1 MKDFYSFMRHF
12 QLINCKIVVYAC
24 KELKC
29 LIRGESLKPSFN
41 PDTAREYIE
50 DLKKGIVKPLPMGAH
65 EYSCCVEY
73 LKMMKRE
80 LIKNRNKFK
89 FMMLT
94 FDEDVNYDIACPPI
108 EDCLYMVAR
117 EVGFE
122 VVCEEVQNNKYMY
135 TLKSTLGEKRN

>member
-1 MKDFYSFMRHF
+1 MKNFSDFMRHF

-29 LIRGESLKPSFN
+29 LFRGGSLKPSYN
-41 PDTAREYIE
+41 PDTIREYME
-50 DLKKGIVKPLPMGAH
+50 DHRKGIVKTLPMGAH

-73 LKMMKRE
+73 LKMMRRE
-80 LIKNRNKFK
+80 LIKNRNNFK

-94 FDEDVNYDIACPPI
+94 FDEDVHYDIACPAV
-108 EDCLYMVAR
+108 EDCLFMVAK

-135 TLKSTLGEKRN
+135 TLKSTLREKR

>member
-1 MKDFYSFMRHF
+1 MKNFSDFMRHF

-29 LIRGESLKPSFN
+29 LFRGESLKPSYN
-41 PDTAREYIE
+41 SETIHEYMKE
-50 DLKKGIVKPLPMGAH
+50 PKEGTVKSMPMGAF

-73 LKMMKRE
+73 LKMMRRE
-80 LIKNRNKFK
+80 LVKNRNKSK

-94 FDEDVNYDIACPPI
+94 FDEDVHYDIACPPI
-108 EDCLYMVAR
+108 EDCLYMVAK

-135 TLKSTLGEKRN
+135 TLKSTLREKR

>member
-1 MKDFYSFMRHF
+1 MKNFSSFMRHF
-12 QLINCKIVVYAC
+12 QLINCRIVVYAC

-29 LIRGESLKPSFN
+29 LFRGESLKPSFN
-41 PDTAREYIE
+41 SETIHEYMK
-50 DLKKGIVKPLPMGAH
+50 DLKEGGVKPLPMGAY

-73 LKMMKRE
+73 LKMMRRK
-80 LIKNRNKFK
+80 LVKNRNKSK

-94 FDEDVNYDIACPPI
+94 FDECEHYGIACPPF
-108 EDCLYMVAR
+108 EDCLFMVAR

-135 TLKSTLGEKRN
+135 TLKSTLGEKR

>member
-1 MKDFYSFMRHF
+1 MKNFSNFMRHF

-29 LIRGESLKPSFN
+29 LFRGESLKTSCN
-41 PDTAREYIE
+41 PDTVREYME
-50 DLKKGIVKPLPMGAH
+50 DLKEGVVKPLPMGAR

-73 LKMMKRE
+73 LKMMRRE
-80 LIKNRNKFK
+80 LIKNRGKSK

-94 FDEDVNYDIACPPI
+94 FDEDVHYGIACPAV
-108 EDCLYMVAR
+108 EDCLSMVAK

-135 TLKSTLGEKRN
+135 TLKSTLGEKR

>member
-1 MKDFYSFMRHF
+1 MKNFSDFMRHF

-29 LIRGESLKPSFN
+29 LFRGESLKPSFN
-41 PDTAREYIE
+41 PDTVREYME
-50 DLKKGIVKPLPMGAH
+50 DLKKGVVKPLPMGAH

-94 FDEDVNYDIACPPI
+94 FDEYDHYGITCPPL
-108 EDCLYMVAR
+108 EDCLSMVAK

-135 TLKSTLGEKRN
+135 TLKSTLREKR